1 MTGKRITIIP
11 ANPKNPYIVKKSGRR
26 IELISKVQAL
36 YSPRPAA

>member
-1 MTGKRITIIP
+1 MAGKRTIVIP
-11 ANPKNPYIVKKSGRR
+11 ANHKNPFVVKISGRR